1 MLSHFEN
8 LYKFSSGKAKL
19 ELRSTHVP
27 SEDITPVEETE
38 YEPARLAIQEHH
50 ADRAGKH
57 FDVRLIIG
65 KSNKA
70 VSFATRKGLPT
81 DVGSPRL
88 LVRQPDH
95 TAEYATWAGEIPK
108 GEYGAGHV
116 AVVAHVPAV
125 ARSYGNKIDLTV
137 SKGPLKGRYSILKQ
151 SGNHWFAIR
160 HKRPDHYWE
169 ERPKYNIGTDD
180 MLQHPEFIAE
190 HKIDGVH
197 AIARLDAKKGISLA
211 ERNKS
216 VMGEIQGKEDHVP
229 WIRDFKVN
237 PKYHG
242 VVVRGELFHPDHNFA
257 TISSVL
263 LSDPHTAIEAQKKIG
278 KLSLAA
284 FELVKGPYGKNVSNW
299 SYNQKRDFLRQLVT
313 DMAHPLVTLPESSY
327 DKAALLKRVLRGG
340 GEGIVLKHIL
350 TGEAHKLK
358 KRGDLD
364 LKIVGFE
371 SGAGRLAGRGV
382 GAFRLA
388 DRHGNYVGNV
398 GTGLSDIVRQDA
410 LKNPSKYLHKLVKV
424 QFHEITDD
432 RKLREPRWK
441 GWTTD
446 KQEADE
452 VHTLAKSASGQLD
465 VKTDDELKSTAWNM
479 KEIPGTKNPGDGA
492 PLDVIVL
499 DKDKTEKLKKVDPIA
514 KVPGKWDPK
523 ILAVKPG
530 TSTAESKKLLDSFE
544 YVRKALRAKE
554 DTIKTSAAS
563 KTPPKIGDE
572 VTVQLEKGRG
582 YHIVAMGEIPGT
594 KNPADGDPYDVII
607 ADKKGGQGGRF
618 KVVIVG
624 KITDPTGNHKW
635 VATTDGSKPS
645 EQEMKSL
652 RGYRAA
658 RSEFIGKKMKIQI
671 PGMRDKQVKSA
682 EVPHVRQ
689 EEPYY
694 CGVAVVKSLVDN
706 GEDQDELAEDLN
718 TTERDGTDPHNI
730 LRTLKDKGISA
741 SLAKGM
747 TVEELKSHLDAGTP
761 VVLMIQDYGDTEDY
775 SDDWK
780 DGHYV
785 IAKSYDGDTLTL
797 EDPASDNSSR
807 TMSLKELQERWHDI
821 DKDGE
826 KYVNSGIVVKK
837 ADLDEYLGRA
847 AGQLLYR
854 LFRK

>member
-27 SEDITPVEETE
+27 SEDIAPVEETE
-38 YEPARLAIQEHH
+38 YEPARLAIQEHD

-81 DVGSPRL
+81 DVGAPRL
-88 LVRQPDH
+88 LIRQPDH
-95 TAEYATWAGEIPK
+95 TAEYATWSGDIPK

-151 SGNHWFAIR
+151 GGNHWFAIR
-160 HKRPDHYWE
+160 HKKPEHFWE
-169 ERPKYNIGTDD
+169 ERGKFGQADES
-180 MLQHPEFIAE
+180 MLQHPEYIAE
-190 HKIDGVH
+190 HKIDGIH
-197 AIARLDAKKGISLA
+197 AIARFDAKKGVALA
-211 ERNKS
+211 ERAKG

-229 WIRDFKVN
+229 WIRDIKVS

-242 VVVRGELFHPDHNFA
+242 VVVRGELFHPAHPFKTVA
-257 TISSVL
+257 SVL
-263 LSDPHTAIEAQKKIG
+263 LSDPHTAVEAQKKIG
-278 KLSLAA
+278 RLSLGA
-284 FELVKGPYGKNVSNW
+284 FELVKGPYGRDVSSW
-299 SYNQKRDFLRQLVT
+299 THNQKRAFLEQFVQ
-313 DMAHPLVTLPESSY
+313 DVAHPLITTPESSY
-327 DKAALLKRVLRGG
+327 DKAALHKRILRSG
-340 GEGIVLKHIL
+340 GEGVVLKHIL
-350 TGEAHKLK
+350 TGESHKLK
-358 KRGDLD
+358 KRADLD

-371 SGAGRLAGRGV
+371 PGAGRLAGKGV

-398 GTGLSDIVRQDA
+398 GTGLSDIMRQDA
-410 LKNPSKYLHKLVKV
+410 LKNPKKYLHKLVKV
-424 QFHEITDD
+424 QIHEVTDD
-432 RKLREPRWK
+432 RKLREPRLK
-441 GWTTD
+441 GWTVD
-446 KQEADE
+446 KKEADE
-452 VHTLAKSASGQLD
+452 ITSFLKLSA
-465 VKTDDELKSTAWNM
+465 V
-479 KEIPGTKNPGDGA
+479 
-492 PLDVIVL
+492 
-499 DKDKTEKLKKVDPIA
+499 
-514 KVPGKWDPK
+514 
-523 ILAVKPG
+523 
-530 TSTAESKKLLDSFE
+530 
-544 YVRKALRAKE
+544 
-554 DTIKTSAAS
+554 S
-563 KTPPKIGDE
+563 KTPPRLGDE

-618 KVVIVG
+618 KCIIVG
-624 KITDPTGNHKW
+624 VIKDPSGNSKW

-645 EQEMKSL
+645 DKDMKSL

-658 RSEFIGKKMKIQI
+658 RAEFIGKKMKIEI
-671 PGMRDKQVKSA
+671 PGIRDKQVKSA

-706 GEDQDELAEDLN
+706 GEDQDELAKDLH
-718 TTERDGTDPHNI
+718 TTESGGTDPHNI
-730 LRTLKDKGISA
+730 LKTLKDKGISA
-741 SLAKGM
+741 SLTKGM
-747 TVEELKSHLDAGTP
+747 TIEELKRNLDNGTP
-761 VVLMIQDYGDTEDY
+761 VVLMIQDYGDKDDY

-785 IAKSYDGDTLTL
+785 IAKSYEGDTLTL
-797 EDPASDNSSR
+797 EDPASDNASR
-807 TMSLKELQERWHDI
+807 TMSLKELQERWHDV

-837 ADLDEYLGRA
+837 SSLDEYLGRA
-847 AGQLLYR
+847 GGHLLYR
-854 LFRK
+854 LFNK